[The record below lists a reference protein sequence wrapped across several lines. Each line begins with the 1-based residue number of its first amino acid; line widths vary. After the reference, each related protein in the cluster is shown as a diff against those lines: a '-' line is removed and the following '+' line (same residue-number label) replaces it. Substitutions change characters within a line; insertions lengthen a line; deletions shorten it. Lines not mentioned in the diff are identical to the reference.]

1 MKKKKPQKILDEYEI
16 DEDSDIVVH
25 RDFRRKKIKT
35 LE

>member
-1 MKKKKPQKILDEYEI
+1 MKKKKPDKLLEDYEI

-25 RDFRRKKIKT
+25 RNFRRKKIKT

>member
-1 MKKKKPQKILDEYEI
+1 MKKKKPRKILEDYEI

-25 RDFRRKKIKT
+25 RNFKRKKIRK

>member
-1 MKKKKPQKILDEYEI
+1 MKKKKPVKLSDDYEI

-25 RDFRRKKIKT
+25 RNFRRKKIKN